1 MIGFATG
8 AMTGTGGA
16 GGAVKTLG
24 GNVTGFAGSAAA
36 TTTGGFAG
44 VAKEATGSLPGGV
57 VVEEDPGAHPSDP
70 GPAVATAG
78 CCGVVAGGDP
88 KTIGARGVGI
98 DTAGTGAGIGGAG
111 GTAALGGTGKAG
123 WLTST
128 QSPEGKVNFGALHPN
143 SKAAQSSSLA
153 TSLHFMTS
161 TFV

>member
-1 MIGFATG
+1 M
-8 AMTGTGGA
+8 
-16 GGAVKTLG
+16 KTLG

-36 TTTGGFAG
+36 TTVGGFAG
-44 VAKEATGSLPGGV
+44 VAEEATAGLPIGAGD
-57 VVEEDPGAHPSDP
+57 EDDPGAHPSE
-70 GPAVATAG
+70 AG
-78 CCGVVAGGDP
+78 LAAAIDGCGAVVAGDDP
-88 KTIGARGVGI
+88 KTIGARGVVI
-98 DTAGTGAGIGGAG
+98 DTAGTGAGIGGTGGAD